1 MNSKE
6 SVKENPEDIAFKN
19 SVVERLSTLESDYTA
34 RRKQKEEEAKATA
47 KANSASSIMK
57 KNLGRGAKEIVG
69 LGALQGFQSGLGNP
83 TKLNTKKNG

>member
-1 MNSKE
+1 MNSQE

-34 RRKQKEEEAKATA
+34 RRKQKEEAAKATA
-47 KANSASSIMK
+47 KANSASSTIK
-57 KNLGRGAKEIVG
+57 KNLGRAAKEIVG

-83 TKLNTKKNG
+83 TKLNTRK

>member
-6 SVKENPEDIAFKN
+6 SVKDNPQDIAFRN

-34 RRKQKEEEAKATA
+34 RRIEKIKAG
-47 KANSASSIMK
+47 KASSIAK

-83 TKLNTKKNG
+83 TKLNTRKNG

>member
-1 MNSKE
+1 MNSTE

-34 RRKQKEEEAKATA
+34 RRKQKEEEAKAAA
-47 KANSASSIMK
+47 KANSASSIAK
-57 KNLGRGAKEIVG
+57 KNLGRSAKEIAG

-83 TKLNTKKNG
+83 TKLNTRKNG